1 MQGQILKITMY
12 FIQSLFFSS
21 SNFALLALACLFI
34 FAGCS
39 SIVAS
44 TKDIKE
50 PSALQSNPP
59 PIFDPVKTAIGA
71 PFAQKI
77 KSNPKLT
84 GGMLVS
90 DGVDA
95 FLHRAYLARMAEKSI
110 ILQTYIYK
118 NDLASRILMHEIWLA
133 AQRGVIVKMLID
145 DNGLD
150 SDFSDIIA
158 LDTHPNIEVKIFNP
172 YKNRSRILRYPE
184 MVFDFNRINHRMH
197 NKLFI
202 VDDIA
207 LIIGGRNIADNYF
220 DQHMNVNFVDTDVL
234 FIGKASMDAKENFY
248 EYWNFHRSIP
258 VSLLPVKAPIKKFK
272 ASMEQIKTTPQW
284 EQYEEKIQSLIHKYK
299 YKELYW
305 GNAFYIGDKPQKV
318 QDPQIQKP
326 IAQALVDI
334 FNRTQKNL
342 YISAAYLVPS
352 KEGMKIFNALV
363 SSGVEVQILTN
374 SLAST
379 DSLVVY
385 AAWERYRNA
394 LIKKGAKVYEY
405 QYFGKGKSKLR
416 DKISK
421 SKASLHSKSI
431 VFDDTITWIG
441 SFNLDPRSINLNT
454 ESVVIFDNPYFAQ
467 ALKKDL
473 IEDMQSAWR
482 VYDEN
487 GKTRWEGEHNGEIKT
502 FTYPPDTGIW
512 TRFLKTISK
521 LLPEGQI

>member
-1 MQGQILKITMY
+1 MQ
-12 FIQSLFFSS
+12 FIQHLFSLS
-21 SNFALLALACLFI
+21 SNLAFFILVCLFI

-44 TKDIKE
+44 TKDI
-50 PSALQSNPP
+50 SNPQALYSDP
-59 PIFDPVKTAIGA
+59 APIFDPLQTSIGA
-71 PFAQKI
+71 PYAQKL
-77 KSNPKLT
+77 KYNPHLT
-84 GGMLVS
+84 GGILIN
-90 DGVDA
+90 DGLYA
-95 FLHRAYLARMAEKSI
+95 FLQRAYLARMAEKSI

-118 NDLASRILMHEIWLA
+118 NDEASRILMHEIWLA

-172 YKNRSRILRYPE
+172 YKNRSKILRYPE

-220 DQHMNVNFVDTDVL
+220 DQNIDVNFVDTDVL
-234 FIGKASMDAKENFY
+234 FIGKAAKDAKANFY
-248 EYWNFHRSIP
+248 EYWDFHRSVP
-258 VSLLPVKAPIKKFK
+258 VSLLKLKTPLKKFK
-272 ASMEQIKTTPQW
+272 TSMEKLKANTEW
-284 EQYEEKIQSLIHKYK
+284 KRYEETIQMLIDRYSHR
-299 YKELYW
+299 ELYW
-305 GNAFYIGDKPQKV
+305 GNAFYIGDMPQKV
-318 QDPQIQKP
+318 ENPQTPKP
-326 IAQALVDI
+326 IADALFEI
-334 FNRTQKNL
+334 LNNTKNNL

-352 KEGMKIFNALV
+352 KQGMKIFNTLID
-363 SSGVEVQILTN
+363 SGVDVRILTN

-385 AAWERYRNA
+385 GAWEAYRDA

-416 DKISK
+416 NKIHK

-431 VFDDTITWIG
+431 VFDDKITWIG

-454 ESVVIFDNPYFAQ
+454 ESVVIFDNPHFAQ
-467 ALKKDL
+467 ALKIDL
-473 IEDMQSAWR
+473 IEDMKNNAWR
-482 VYDEN
+482 VYEK
-487 GKTRWEGEHNGEIKT
+487 GKKTYWGGESKGEMQIL
-502 FTYPPDTGIW
+502 TYPPDTGVW
-512 TRFLKTISK
+512 TRFLKTLSK
-521 LLPEGQI
+521 LLPESQI

>member
-1 MQGQILKITMY
+1 MFMQ
-12 FIQSLFFSS
+12 FIQSFIFSS
-21 SNFALLALACLFI
+21 TNIALFILACLFI

-44 TKDIKE
+44 TKDIKN
-50 PSALQSNPP
+50 PSTLSSNPAP
-59 PIFDPVKTAIGA
+59 VFDPLKSAVAA
-71 PFAQKI
+71 PYANKL
-77 KSNPKLT
+77 KNDPTLT

-90 DGVDA
+90 DGLTA
-95 FLHRAYLARMAEKSI
+95 FLSRAYLARMAEKSI

-118 NDLASRILMHEIWLA
+118 NDTASRILMHEIWLA
-133 AQRGVIVKMLID
+133 AQRGVVVKMLID

-158 LDTHPNIEVKIFNP
+158 LDAHPNIEVKIFNP
-172 YKNRSRILRYPE
+172 YKNRSRLLRYPE

-202 VDDIA
+202 VDDIT

-220 DQHMNVNFVDTDVL
+220 DQNIDVNFVDTDVL
-234 FIGKASMDAKENFY
+234 FIGKAALDAKENFY

-258 VSLLPVKAPIKKFK
+258 VALLPFKTPIKKFR
-272 ASMEQIKTTPQW
+272 ASIEKIKEHPQW
-284 EQYEEKIQSLIHKYK
+284 EKYEEEIQMLIDKYQHR
-299 YKELYW
+299 ELYW
-305 GNAFYIGDKPQKV
+305 GKAMYIGDKPEKI
-318 QDPQIQKP
+318 QDSQTPKP
-326 IAQALVDI
+326 IAKALI
-334 FNRTQKNL
+334 EILSRTHRNL

-352 KEGMKIFNALV
+352 QEGMKIFDTLLE
-363 SSGVEVQILTN
+363 SGVEVQILTN

-394 LIKKGAKVYEY
+394 LLRAGAKIYEY

-431 VFDDTITWIG
+431 IFDDTITWIG
-441 SFNLDPRSINLNT
+441 SFNLDPRSLNLNT
-454 ESVVIFDNPYFAQ
+454 ESVVIFDNVHFAK
-467 ALKKDL
+467 ALKEDL
-473 IEDMQSAWR
+473 IEDTQSAWR
-482 VYDEN
+482 VYEK
-487 GKTRWEGEHNGEIKT
+487 GRKTYWEGEHNGEMQI
-502 FTYPPDTGIW
+502 FTYPPDTNIW
-512 TRFLKTISK
+512 TRLLKMISK
-521 LLPEGQI
+521 LLPESQI

>member
-284 EQYEEKIQSLIHKYK
+284 EQYEEKIS
-299 YKELYW
+299 
-305 GNAFYIGDKPQKV
+305 
-318 QDPQIQKP
+318 
-326 IAQALVDI
+326 
-334 FNRTQKNL
+334 R
-342 YISAAYLVPS
+342 
-352 KEGMKIFNALV
+352 
-363 SSGVEVQILTN
+363 
-374 SLAST
+374 
-379 DSLVVY
+379 
-385 AAWERYRNA
+385 
-394 LIKKGAKVYEY
+394 
-405 QYFGKGKSKLR
+405 
-416 DKISK
+416 
-421 SKASLHSKSI
+421 
-431 VFDDTITWIG
+431 
-441 SFNLDPRSINLNT
+441 
-454 ESVVIFDNPYFAQ
+454 
-467 ALKKDL
+467 
-473 IEDMQSAWR
+473 
-482 VYDEN
+482 
-487 GKTRWEGEHNGEIKT
+487 
-502 FTYPPDTGIW
+502 PPAG
-512 TRFLKTISK
+512 
-521 LLPEGQI
+521 